1 MTHVEDHKYNFE
13 FKSFLEEYHSKDPI
27 YSPLG
32 IDLDNLPQEEDILD
46 VVWPKKEDYQKQLDK
61 YKDKQIGSITILK
74 NENEE
79 KLHKEY
85 QRNISLMRS
94 HSPTLKQEKNI

>member
-32 IDLDNLPQEEDILD
+32 IDL
-46 VVWPKKEDYQKQLDK
+46 K
-61 YKDKQIGSITILK
+61 YKDKEIGSITILK
-74 NENEE
+74 KGNEA
-79 KLHKEY
+79 KLKMVKETF
-85 QRNISLMRS
+85 
-94 HSPTLKQEKNI
+94 P